1 MTKKTS
7 SEPSES
13 TNAETGLPNELIS
26 VLGGIK
32 EKLTVMREF
41 YEKSVSD
48 ESFEESMLRQIEEE
62 RTEKHAEVERVR
74 EKLGQ
79 KMVEMRE
86 KFAKNQNDYEKNI
99 RLINSHV
106 DDLKTQ
112 NMDLQATISQLQ
124 DRKGN
129 NLQAERKSLEES
141 LRLKTN
147 SINALKLLVNEKD
160 QRIESLEFRVANINS
175 QLANLESYR

>member
-1 MTKKTS
+1 M
-7 SEPSES
+7 
-13 TNAETGLPNELIS
+13 
-26 VLGGIK
+26 
-32 EKLTVMREF
+32 
-41 YEKSVSD
+41 
-48 ESFEESMLRQIEEE
+48 
-62 RTEKHAEVERVR
+62 
-74 EKLGQ
+74 GQ

-147 SINALKLLVNEKD
+147 NINALKLLVNEKD
-160 QRIESLEFRVANINS
+160 QRI
-175 QLANLESYR
+175 